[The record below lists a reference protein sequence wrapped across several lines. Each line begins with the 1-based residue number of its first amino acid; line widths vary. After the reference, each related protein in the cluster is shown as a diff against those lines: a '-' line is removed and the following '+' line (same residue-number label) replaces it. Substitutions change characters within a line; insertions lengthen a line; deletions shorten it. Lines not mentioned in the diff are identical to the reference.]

1 MKASDGFPYSR
12 KCCCRSARVPDRPPR
27 VWKFWGT
34 TLWGLFI
41 FAAMFLGQVAVIAY
55 FVLRQGGSFDVA
67 EAIRVVGGGL
77 TISLSVILG
86 LPAVLLA
93 TWIAI
98 RPTRIPLPIIWRCA
112 GPHGAISSSA
122 SRRWPSCR
130 WLGPAVAGARRE
142 VTPGFMGE
150 VLKSAQADG
159 ALWLLVIAFCVAAP
173 MWEEIFA
180 RGFLYRGWSE
190 SRLGVAGAI
199 FLSSLAWTS
208 LHLQYDWFF
217 FGEVFSIGL
226 LLGYLRYRTNST
238 WLTIVLHGINN
249 LAATV
254 QTFWLAG
261 HS

>member
-1 MKASDGFPYSR
+1 MDSLTPTSPVGAPP
-12 KCCCRSARVPDRPPR
+12 AIPDQPPPR

-41 FAAMFLGQVAVIAY
+41 FAGMFLGQVAVIIY
-55 FVLRQGGSFDVA
+55 FVLRQVGSFDVS
-67 EAIRVVGGGL
+67 EAIRVIGGGL

-86 LPAVLLA
+86 LPAVLA
-93 TWIAI
+93 AAWIAI
-98 RPTRIPLPIIWRCA
+98 RPTRTPFADYLALRWTPWSNFFIGVAAL
-112 GPHGAISSSA
+112 AILVGGWDLL
-122 SRRWPSCR
+122 SRA
-130 WLGPAVAGARRE
+130 LGRE
-142 VTPGFMGE
+142 VTPGFMGD
-150 VLKSAQADG
+150 VLKSAQASG

-190 SRLGVAGAI
+190 SRLGVTGAI

-217 FGEVFSIGL
+217 FGEIFSIGL
-226 LLGYLRYRTNST
+226 LLGYLRYRSGST

-249 LAATV
+249 SAATI

-261 HS
+261 SS

>member
-1 MKASDGFPYSR
+1 MDSLTPAGPIAASP
-12 KCCCRSARVPDRPPR
+12 AIPDQPQPPR

-41 FAAMFLGQVAVIAY
+41 FAGMFLGQVAVIIY
-55 FVLRQGGSFDVA
+55 FVLRQGGSFDIA

-98 RPTRIPLPIIWRCA
+98 RPTRISFTDYLALRWTSWRNFFIGVAALAVLVGCWDLL
-112 GPHGAISSSA
+112 
-122 SRRWPSCR
+122 SRA
-130 WLGPAVAGARRE
+130 LGRE
-142 VTPGFMGE
+142 VNPGFMAD

-159 ALWLLVIAFCVAAP
+159 ALWLLVIAFSVAAP

-199 FLSSLAWTS
+199 FLSSLAWTA

-226 LLGYLRYRTNST
+226 LLGYLRYRTSST

-249 LAATV
+249 LAATI
-254 QTFWLAG
+254 QTIWLAG
-261 HS
+261 